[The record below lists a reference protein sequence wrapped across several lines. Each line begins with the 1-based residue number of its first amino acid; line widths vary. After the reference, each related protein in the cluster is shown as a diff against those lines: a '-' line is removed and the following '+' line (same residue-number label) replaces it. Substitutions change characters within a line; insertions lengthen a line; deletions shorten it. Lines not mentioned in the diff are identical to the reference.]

1 MAFNLPRDMVGQFLD
16 FITTVY
22 GTEVVHQTQP
32 NDEIARF
39 FCQSS
44 FFVVRNLEEDADKTA
59 PQVEVWSNNLNMLE
73 SVEKSWNQT
82 LAAAFEDFEFTED
95 DFDDEHGSLLKTDE

>member
-1 MAFNLPRDMVGQFLD
+1 MTVNLPRDMVGQFLD
-16 FITTVY
+16 FVETFY

-32 NDEIARF
+32 NEEIARF
-39 FCQSS
+39 FCLSS

-59 PQVEVWSNNLNMLE
+59 PQVELWSNNLNLLE

-82 LAAAFEDFEFTED
+82 LAAAFEDFEFTEED
-95 DFDDEHGSLLKTDE
+95 LDDEHGRLLETDE